1 MAYIYEKIIHGKSYY
16 YLRVSK
22 RVKGKPIKRDIA
34 YLGSDKTKIAEKL
47 DNLKAAHKAEI
58 RKTYRNIKKY
68 LETEH
73 YLQKIEKIRQN
84 PYLSSKL
91 LKEIEAIKLHFNEK
105 FKKLHENTQKETYK
119 AFLIDFAFNTT
130 SIEGNTITL
139 AEAQRLLTEYLTPK
153 GRTLRE
159 IYDLQNTEK
168 AFLDILGTKGTIN
181 NEMIIKIHDGLMD
194 KIDYRNGYRTHD
206 IRVIGSRFK
215 SSPAEYIKADM
226 KIMLDIYHKSK
237 LHPLVLAGIV
247 HHKLE
252 GIHPFADG
260 NGRTGRMLLN
270 YMLMKAGYPP
280 MIIRKSTRKRY
291 LDALSKAD
299 KAGLNDTSPK
309 AYKELTEYLAE
320 EMVHS
325 YWNNFLV

>member
-1 MAYIYEKIIHGKSYY
+1 MAYIYKKTIHGKSYY

-22 RVKGKPIKRDIA
+22 RVKGKCIKKDIA
-34 YLGSDKTKIAEKL
+34 YLGSDKANIAEKL
-47 DNLKAAHKAEI
+47 DKLGATHKAEI

-73 YLQKIEKIRQN
+73 YLQKVGKIKQN

-91 LKEIEAIKLHFNEK
+91 LNEIEAIKLHFNEK
-105 FKKLHENTQKETYK
+105 FKKLHKNTQKEIYK
-119 AFLIDFAFNTT
+119 SFLIDFAFNTT
-130 SIEGNTITL
+130 SLEGNTITL

-159 IYDLQNTEK
+159 VYDLQNTEK
-168 AFLDILGTKGTIN
+168 TFFEILKTKGTIN
-181 NEMIIKIHDGLMD
+181 NEMITQIHDNLMD
-194 KIDYRNGYRTHD
+194 NIDNRKGYRTHD
-206 IRVIGSRFK
+206 IRVMGSRFK

-226 KIMLDIYHKSK
+226 KIMFNTHHESK
-237 LHPLVLAGIV
+237 LHPFVLAGII

-270 YMLMKAGYPP
+270 YMLLKTGYPP
-280 MIIRKSTRKRY
+280 MIIRKSTRTEY
-291 LDALSKAD
+291 LHALNSAD

-309 AYKELTEYLAE
+309 AYKKLTEYLAE
-320 EMVHS
+320 EMIHS

>member
-1 MAYIYEKIIHGKSYY
+1 MAYIYEKTIHGKSYY
-16 YLRVSK
+16 YLRISK
-22 RVKGKPIKRDIA
+22 RVKGKTIKKDIA
-34 YLGSDKTKIAEKL
+34 YLGNDKAKIAEKL
-47 DNLKAAHKAEI
+47 DKLGAANKAEI

-73 YLQKIEKIRQN
+73 YLEKVGKIRQN

-105 FKKLHENTQKETYK
+105 FQKLHENTQKETYK

-130 SIEGNTITL
+130 SMEGNTITL

-159 IYDLQNTEK
+159 IYDLQNTEA
-168 AFLDILGTKGTIN
+168 AFFETLETKGTIN
-181 NEMIIKIHDGLMD
+181 NELITKMHDELMD
-194 KIDYRNGYRTHD
+194 KIDYRKGYRTHD
-206 IRVIGSRFK
+206 IKVIGSRFK

-226 KIMLDIYHKSK
+226 KIILDIYNKSK
-237 LHPLVLAGIV
+237 LHPFVLAGIV

-270 YMLMKAGYPP
+270 HMLLKSGYPP
-280 MIIRKSTRKRY
+280 MIIRKSTRKWY

-299 KAGLNDTSPK
+299 KAGLNDTSPE
-309 AYKELTEYLAE
+309 AYKELAEYLAE
-320 EMVHS
+320 EMIHS